1 MKKKIISWFAIS
13 ILTLSAGLLLGPS
26 KLAQADSGNVKFDT
40 DVYLELKGQQS
51 SAGDIQV
58 TLPTTNTAG
67 LSYQTM
73 LDKYTKEKG
82 TSPYKAVSTLIGY
95 ANGTVSKADGIAV
108 EKSLAD
114 GSLNDAEAFQAL
126 TYDINNNLPFPDSSI
141 NLPRTTKEA
150 STVVTPTLSDDGSKY
165 IVNPPFIIYM
175 VANDSQTTIKYSVP
189 DGVTAPESKIVRG
202 YGSEDSVNIDS
213 PAVPGYVPDKQT
225 VSVNFATGQEN
236 TITVHYAKPNTTGTS
251 TSSSAA
257 ASSSSSSASTTSNAV
272 TTTTPQKL
280 PNQTPIYALKKLY
293 LYQHPTFKKQE
304 RLATYPQTK
313 RAARP
318 MFVVVGTAYS
328 KNGLLRYH
336 VKDVN
341 HQSKTAGKTGYVTTD
356 SRFVASVY
364 YQKSA
369 KQVKVLAPT
378 GISEYRNVNLTSKVK
393 TLKTHKT
400 VKVVGL
406 KHYHQTT
413 RFVLSNGHYITANKK
428 LVITVK

>member
-1 MKKKIISWFAIS
+1 MKKKIISWLAIS
-13 ILTLSAGLLLGPS
+13 ILTLLVGLLCGPS
-26 KLAQADSGNVKFDT
+26 RLARADSGDVQFKT
-40 DVYLELKGQQS
+40 DFYLELKGQQS
-51 SAGDIQV
+51 PADEIEVS
-58 TLPTTNTAG
+58 LPTTNTAG

-73 LDKYTKEKG
+73 LDEYTKEKG
-82 TSPYKAVSTLIGY
+82 MSPYKAISTLIGY
-95 ANGTVSKADGIAV
+95 ANGTMSKADGIAV
-108 EKSLAD
+108 EKSITP
-114 GSLNDAEAFQAL
+114 SLNDEEAFQSL
-126 TYDINNNLPFPDSSI
+126 TYDVNNNLPFPDSSI
-141 NLPRTTKEA
+141 NLPRTSEEA
-150 STVVTPTLSDDGSKY
+150 KTVIIPTLDDGSNSNY
-165 IVNPPFIIYM
+165 TVNPPFIIYM

-189 DGVTAPESKIVRG
+189 DGVTAPESKVVRG
-202 YGSEDSVNIDS
+202 YGGEEPVNIDS

-225 VSVNFATGQEN
+225 VTVNFATGQEN
-236 TITVHYAKPNTTGTS
+236 TITVHYAKPGTTGTS
-251 TSSSAA
+251 TSSPAA
-257 ASSSSSSASTTSNAV
+257 ASSSSSAASTTSSTV

-293 LYQHPTFKKQE
+293 LYQHPTFKKQQ

-318 MFVVVGTAYS
+318 MFVVLGTAYS

-364 YQKSA
+364 YQKST
-369 KQVKVLAPT
+369 KQVKVLAPA
-378 GISEYRNVNLTSKVK
+378 GISEYRNVNLTRKVK

-428 LVITVK
+428 LVIAVK